1 MEILI
6 VRHAEALD
14 MDGTDILTDAERPLS
29 QRGLKQAK
37 RLRKSLKKLKWSPD
51 FVLTSPLVRAK
62 HTAQLVFPKLVNP
75 SKTYFEKDELKAGAS
90 PEIIVSALND
100 LAFEKIALFGHMPD
114 LAILTSWLLGYQGCG
129 FSLDKCGAALL
140 QLEGNPRFSSTY
152 LRWLITPEWKAR
164 G

>member
-14 MDGTDILTDAERPLS
+14 MDGTNILTDEERPLS

-37 RLRKSLKKLKWSPD
+37 RLRKSLKKLKWNPD

-62 HTAQLVFPKLVNP
+62 HTAQLVFPKLVSP
-75 SKTYFEKDELKAGAS
+75 SKTYFEKAELKPGAT
-90 PEIIVSALND
+90 PETVVSALHD

-129 FSLDKCGAALL
+129 LGLDKCGAVLL
-140 QLEGNPRFSSTY
+140 QLDGSPRFSSAN
-152 LRWLITPEWKAR
+152 LLWLVTPEWKAR
-164 G
+164 C